1 MKVTQVAVRPTQ
13 SSDEAGRP
21 ALTPELLAA
30 TGARYS
36 RSNDGLDAILAKIDP
51 DNPDK
56 SVDSIFRF
64 IDYGHQSVA
73 DMVPVALFMDGISM
87 WLAYHIWSLCPTA
100 GGQESSTRYIQL
112 TAENLPDAAQ
122 IGIPPSLRDEW
133 RAAMDE
139 ALDSY
144 QSALAFWHDVAEKD
158 PSVMRIPATL
168 LGDDSDKATKAVAR
182 MKRNYA
188 FDRARYFLPAA
199 LKTNVMMI
207 QSARAWVG
215 LCQQLFSHPLPEA
228 QQLAAR
234 IRDELELVAPR
245 MIKHAARSESFAR
258 GIEIEWKQLINIA
271 WMTMNAPSDSAP
283 EFEVASIR
291 SNPRLEVWGA
301 PDDGGAIFA
310 QDLAQHDT
318 RYAFIGEEL
327 RRTPVRFG
335 WGQVA
340 FGDIRDL
347 NRHRTGTKVCL
358 LMPWGFYG
366 ATDQTDDAA
375 YGDVAAVGARLAGKC
390 MEQLRAGQAS
400 FVYWMNLGTQ
410 FDFEH
415 TTTADKFIYE
425 AELRT
430 GVGAHYRYA
439 QHLREVL
446 QLWYEKFPATRGVIL
461 EGSAEPE

>member
-1 MKVTQVAVRPTQ
+1 MKVTQVALRPTQ
-13 SSDEAGRP
+13 SSDAANRP

-51 DNPDK
+51 ENPDK
-56 SVDSIFRF
+56 SIESIFRF
-64 IDYGHQSVA
+64 IDYGHASVA

-100 GGQESSTRYIQL
+100 GGQESSTRYIKL
-112 TAENLPDAAQ
+112 ASENLPDAAE
-122 IGIPPSLRDEW
+122 IGVPKSQRDEW
-133 RAAMDE
+133 QSSMNE
-139 ALDSY
+139 ALENY
-144 QSALAFWHDVAEKD
+144 ETALAFWHDVAERD
-158 PSVMRIPATL
+158 PSVMRIPSEL
-168 LGDDSDKATKAVAR
+168 LNDESDKASKAVAR

-215 LCQQLFSHPLPEA
+215 LCQQLFSHALPEA
-228 QQLAAR
+228 HELAMR

-245 MIKHAARSESFAR
+245 MIKHAAKSESFAR

-271 WMTMNAPSDSAP
+271 WMTMNSAPAP
-283 EFEVASIR
+283 EFDVASIR

-310 QDLAQHDT
+310 EDLRQHDT

-335 WGQVA
+335 WGQIA

-366 ATDQTDDAA
+366 ATDQTDDAQ
-375 YGDVAAVGARLAGKC
+375 YGDVAARGARLVGKC

-400 FVYWMNLGTQ
+400 FVYWMNLGAQ

-439 QHLREVL
+439 AHLRDVL
-446 QLWYEKFPATRGVIL
+446 QLWYKKFPATRGVIL

>member
-1 MKVTQVAVRPTQ
+1 MKVTQVALRPTQ
-13 SSDEAGRP
+13 ASNEADRP

-36 RSNDGLDAILAKIDP
+36 RSNDGLEAILAKIDP
-51 DNPDK
+51 ENPDK
-56 SVDSIFRF
+56 SIDTIFRF

-73 DMVPVALFMDGISM
+73 DMVPVALFMDGVSM

-112 TAENLPDAAQ
+112 APENLPDATD
-122 IGIPPSLRDEW
+122 IGIPESQRDDW
-133 RAAMDE
+133 RQSME
-139 ALDSY
+139 SALSDY
-144 QSALAFWHDVAEKD
+144 QSALDFWHDVAEKD
-158 PSVMRIPATL
+158 PSVMRIPSAL
-168 LGDDSDKATKAVAR
+168 LNDDSDKATKAVAR

-207 QSARAWVG
+207 QSARAWVA
-215 LCQQLFSHPLPEA
+215 LCQQLFSHGLPEA
-228 QQLAAR
+228 QKLAEL

-245 MIKHAARSESFAR
+245 MIKHAALSPSFAR
-258 GIEIEWKQLINIA
+258 GIEVEWKQLINVA
-271 WMTMNAPSDSAP
+271 WMTMNSSPAP
-283 EFEVASIR
+283 EFDVASIR

-301 PDDGGAIFA
+301 PDDKGQIFA
-310 QDLAQHDT
+310 EDLQMHDT
-318 RYAFIGEEL
+318 RYGFIGEEL

-335 WGQVA
+335 WGQIA

-366 ATDQTDDAA
+366 ATDQTDDADYA
-375 YGDVAAVGARLAGKC
+375 AVAARGAQLAGKC

-439 QHLREVL
+439 AHLREVL
-446 QLWYEKFPATRGVIL
+446 AMWYEQFPATRGVIL

>member
-1 MKVTQVAVRPTQ
+1 MKVTQVALRPTQ
-13 SSDEAGRP
+13 ASNDANRP

-36 RSNDGLDAILAKIDP
+36 RSNDGLNAILDKIDP
-51 DNPDK
+51 ENPDK
-56 SVDSIFRF
+56 SIESIFRF
-64 IDYGHQSVA
+64 IDFGHQSVA
-73 DMVPVALFMDGISM
+73 DMVPVALFMDEISM

-112 TAENLPDAAQ
+112 AAENLPDATQ
-122 IGIPPSLRDEW
+122 IGIPESQREQW
-133 RAAMDE
+133 QGAMHE
-139 ALDSY
+139 ALESY
-144 QSALAFWHDVAEKD
+144 ETALAFWHDVAEKD
-158 PSVMRIPATL
+158 PSVMRIPESLAN
-168 LGDDSDKATKAVAR
+168 DDSDKATKAVAR

-228 QQLAAR
+228 QELATR

-245 MIKHAARSESFAR
+245 MIKHAARAESFAR
-258 GIEIEWKQLINIA
+258 GLEIEWKQLINIA
-271 WMTMNAPSDSAP
+271 WMTMNSSPAP
-283 EFEVASIR
+283 EFDVASVR

-301 PDDGGAIFA
+301 PDDKGAIFA
-310 QDLAQHDT
+310 EDLAQHDT

-366 ATDQTDDAA
+366 ATDQTEDAA
-375 YGDVAAVGARLAGKC
+375 YAGVAARGAQLAGQC

-400 FVYWMNLGTQ
+400 FVYWMNLGAQ

-439 QHLREVL
+439 AHLRDAL
-446 QLWYEKFPATRGVIL
+446 QLWYEKFRRRA
-461 EGSAEPE
+461 A

>member
-1 MKVTQVAVRPTQ
+1 MKATQVSLGPTQASLSAERPT
-13 SSDEAGRP
+13 
-21 ALTPELLAA
+21 LVPEMLAA
-30 TGARYS
+30 VGARYS
-36 RSNDGLDAILAKIDP
+36 RSNLGLEAIL
-51 DNPDK
+51 DK
-56 SVDSIFRF
+56 VSGQDQEQSIDSIFRF
-64 IDYGHQSVA
+64 IDFGHASVA
-73 DMVPVALFMDGISM
+73 DMSPVAIFMDGISM

-112 TAENLPDAAQ
+112 APENLPDPAEL
-122 IGIPPSLRDEW
+122 GIPESAREAW
-133 RAAMDE
+133 RSSMNE
-139 ALDSY
+139 ALANYDA
-144 QSALAFWHDVAEKD
+144 ALDFWHDVAEAD
-158 PSVMRIPATL
+158 PGVMRIPRDL
-168 LGDDSDKATKAVAR
+168 LNDESDKARKAVAR

-199 LKTNVMMI
+199 LKTNVMMV

-215 LCQQLFSHPLPEA
+215 LCQQLFSHALPEA
-228 QQLAAR
+228 HQLAEL
-234 IRDELELVAPR
+234 IRDELELVTPR
-245 MIKHAARSESFAR
+245 LIKHAKASDSFAR
-258 GIEIEWKQLINIA
+258 GLEIEWKQLINVA
-271 WMTMNAPSDSAP
+271 WMTMNSSPAP
-283 EFEVASIR
+283 EFDVASIR

-301 PDDGGAIFA
+301 PEDKGAIFA
-310 QDLAQHDT
+310 EDLRGHDT
-318 RYAFIGEEL
+318 RYAWIGEEL

-335 WGQVA
+335 WGQIS

-366 ATDQTDDAA
+366 ATDQTDDAS
-375 YGDVAAVGARLAGKC
+375 YHQLAAKGAALAGRC

-400 FVYWMNLGTQ
+400 FVYWMNLGAQ

-415 TTTADKFIYE
+415 ATTADKFIYE

-439 QHLREVL
+439 SHLREVL
-446 QLWYEKFPATRGVIL
+446 ALWYEKFPATRGAIL

>member
-1 MKVTQVAVRPTQ
+1 MKVTQVALRPTQ
-13 SSDEAGRP
+13 ASNDAARP

-36 RSNDGLDAILAKIDP
+36 RSNDGLEAILAKIDP
-51 DNPDK
+51 ENPDK
-56 SVDSIFRF
+56 AVDSIFRF
-64 IDYGHQSVA
+64 IDYGHASVA

-87 WLAYHIWSLCPTA
+87 WLAYHIWSLCPLA
-100 GGQESSTRYIQL
+100 GGQESSTRYL
-112 TAENLPDAAQ
+112 KLSVESLPDPDAIGVPAA
-122 IGIPPSLRDEW
+122 RHEAW
-133 RAAMDE
+133 RAAMNE
-139 ALDSY
+139 ALDAY
-144 QSALAFWHDVAEKD
+144 QSALDFWENIAEHDPEVT
-158 PSVMRIPATL
+158 RIPASL
-168 LGDDSDKATKAVAR
+168 LRDESDKARKAVAR

-199 LKTNVMMI
+199 LQTNVMMV

-215 LCQQLFSHPLPEA
+215 LCAQLFSHPAPEA
-228 QQLAAR
+228 RQLGEL
-234 IRDELELVAPR
+234 IRDELALVAPR
-245 MIKHAARSESFAR
+245 LIKHAAPSETTRR
-258 GIEIEWKQLINIA
+258 GLEIEWKQLINVA
-271 WMTMNAPSDSAP
+271 WMASQSASAP
-283 EFEVASIR
+283 DFSRAQTA

-301 PDDGGAIFA
+301 PADAAIFA
-310 QDLAQHDT
+310 DDLAFHDT
-318 RYAFIGEEL
+318 RYAWIGEEL

-335 WGQVA
+335 WERVA

-366 ATDQTDDAA
+366 ATDQTDAA
-375 YGDVAAVGARLAGKC
+375 GYHDLAARGATLAGHC
-390 MEQLRAGQAS
+390 MDELRAGQSS

-410 FDFEH
+410 FYFEH

-439 QHLREVL
+439 AHLRDVL
-446 QLWYEKFPATRGVIL
+446 ELWYEKFPHTRGLIL
-461 EGSAEPE
+461 EGAAEPE

>member
-1 MKVTQVAVRPTQ
+1 MKVTQVALRATQASNEANRPT
-13 SSDEAGRP
+13 
-21 ALTPELLAA
+21 LTPELLAA

-51 DNPDK
+51 ENPDK
-56 SVDSIFRF
+56 SVDSIFKMVDF
-64 IDYGHQSVA
+64 GHASIG

-112 TAENLPDAAQ
+112 APENLPDAEQ
-122 IGIPPSLRDEW
+122 IGIPEAQRDEW
-133 RAAMDE
+133 GVQME
-139 ALDSY
+139 SALQDY
-144 QSALAFWHDVAEKD
+144 QSALDFWHNVAEND
-158 PSVMRIPATL
+158 PTVMRIPSAL
-168 LGDDSDKATKAVAR
+168 KNDDSEKARKTVAR

-207 QSARAWVG
+207 QSARAWVN

-228 QQLAAR
+228 QKLAEL

-245 MIKHAARSESFAR
+245 MIKHATQSASITR
-258 GIEIEWKQLINIA
+258 GLEIEWKQLINVA
-271 WMTMNAPSDSAP
+271 WMAMNSAQAPTFD
-283 EFEVASIR
+283 VAGVR
-291 SNPRLEVWGA
+291 STPRLDVWGA
-301 PDDGGAIFA
+301 PADKGQIFA
-310 QDLAQHDT
+310 EDLMQHDT

-366 ATDQTDDAA
+366 ATDQTDDAS
-375 YGDVAAVGARLAGKC
+375 YGAVAARGAALAGKC
-390 MEQLRAGQAS
+390 MNQLRAGQSS

-439 QHLREVL
+439 AHLREIL
-446 QLWYEKFPATRGVIL
+446 KLWYEQFPTTRGLIL

>member
-1 MKVTQVAVRPTQ
+1 MKVTQVALRPTQ
-13 SSDEAGRP
+13 ASNDANRP

-51 DNPDK
+51 QNPDK
-56 SVDSIFRF
+56 SVDSIFKMVDF
-64 IDYGHQSVA
+64 GHQSIA
-73 DMVPVALFMDGISM
+73 DMVPVALFMDGVSM

-112 TAENLPDAAQ
+112 TPENLPDAGE
-122 IGIPPSLRDEW
+122 IGVPESQRDEW
-133 RAAMDE
+133 RTQMESALE
-139 ALDSY
+139 NYESALD
-144 QSALAFWHDVAEKD
+144 FWHGVAEKD
-158 PSVMRIPATL
+158 PSVMRIPASL
-168 LGDDSDKATKAVAR
+168 LNDESDKARKTVAR

-199 LKTNVMMI
+199 LKTNVMMV
-207 QSARAWVG
+207 QSARAWVS

-228 QQLAAR
+228 QKLAEL

-245 MIKHAARSESFAR
+245 LIKHATKSQSLSR
-258 GIEIEWKQLINIA
+258 GLEIEWKQLINVA
-271 WMTMNAPSDSAP
+271 WMTLNSPQAPAFDAATS
-283 EFEVASIR
+283 R
-291 SNPRLEVWGA
+291 SNPRLDVWGA
-301 PDDGGAIFA
+301 PDDEGQIFA

-366 ATDQTDDAA
+366 ATDQTDDATYHA
-375 YGDVAAVGARLAGKC
+375 VAARGAQLAGQC
-390 MEQLRAGQAS
+390 MEQLRAGQVS

-439 QHLREVL
+439 SHLREVL
-446 QLWYEKFPATRGVIL
+446 QLWYEQFPATRGLIL

>member
-1 MKVTQVAVRPTQ
+1 MKVTQVSIGPTQ
-13 SSDEAGRP
+13 ASLSAGRP
-21 ALTPELLAA
+21 TLVPEMLAA
-30 TGARYS
+30 VGARYS
-36 RSNDGLDAILAKIDP
+36 RSNLGLEAIL
-51 DNPDK
+51 DK
-56 SVDSIFRF
+56 VSGQDQEQSIDSIFRF
-64 IDYGHQSVA
+64 IDYGHASVA
-73 DMVPVALFMDGISM
+73 DMSPVAIFMDGISM

-112 TAENLPDAAQ
+112 TPDNLPDPAD
-122 IGIPPSLRDEW
+122 IGIPESA
-133 RAAMDE
+133 RAKWHDSMNE
-139 ALDSY
+139 ALENY
-144 QSALAFWHDVAEKD
+144 EAALTFWHGVAEAD
-158 PSVMRIPATL
+158 ASVMRIPRAL
-168 LGDDSDKATKAVAR
+168 LQDESDKAAKTVAR

-199 LKTNVMMI
+199 LKTNVMMV

-215 LCQQLFSHPLPEA
+215 LCQQLFSHALPEA
-228 QQLAAR
+228 HQLAEL
-234 IRDELELVAPR
+234 IRDELELVTPR
-245 MIKHAARSESFAR
+245 LIKHARASDSFAR
-258 GIEIEWKQLINIA
+258 GLEIEWKQLINVA
-271 WMTMNAPSDSAP
+271 WMTMN
-283 EFEVASIR
+283 VADPPQFDAASTR
-291 SNPRLEVWGA
+291 SSPRLEVWGA
-301 PDDGGAIFA
+301 PDDQGAIFA
-310 QDLAQHDT
+310 EDLLGHDT

-335 WGQVA
+335 WGQIS

-366 ATDQTDDAA
+366 ATDQTDDAG
-375 YGDVAAVGARLAGKC
+375 YHQLAAKGAELAGQC

-400 FVYWMNLGTQ
+400 FVYWMNLGAQ

-439 QHLREVL
+439 SHLREVL
-446 QLWYEKFPATRGVIL
+446 ALWYERFPATRGLIL

>member
-1 MKVTQVAVRPTQ
+1 MKVTQVSIGPTQASIDHNRPT
-13 SSDEAGRP
+13 
-21 ALTPELLAA
+21 LTPELLAA

-36 RSNDGLDAILAKIDP
+36 RSNDGLNAILDKIDP

-56 SVDSIFRF
+56 SVDSIFRMVDF
-64 IDYGHQSVA
+64 GHQSIA
-73 DMVPVALFMDGISM
+73 DIVPVALFMDGVSM

-112 TAENLPDAAQ
+112 SADNLPDAEE
-122 IGIPPSLRDEW
+122 IGIPESLRDDW
-133 RAAMDE
+133 RASMIG
-139 ALDSY
+139 ALQNY
-144 QSALAFWHDVAEKD
+144 ETALAFWHEVAEND
-158 PSVMRIPATL
+158 PSVMRIPASL
-168 LGDDSDKATKAVAR
+168 LGDNSDKATKTVAR

-215 LCQQLFSHPLPEA
+215 LCQQLFSHSLPEA
-228 QQLAAR
+228 RKLAQL

-258 GIEIEWKQLINIA
+258 GIEIEWKQLINVA
-271 WMTMNAPSDSAP
+271 WMTMNSSPAP
-283 EFEVASIR
+283 EFDVASVR

-301 PDDGGAIFA
+301 PSDDGAIFA
-310 QDLAQHDT
+310 EDLRQHDT

-366 ATDQTDDAA
+366 ATDQTTDENYAA
-375 YGDVAAVGARLAGKC
+375 VAARGAWLAGKC
-390 MEQLRAGQAS
+390 MEQLRAGQSS

-439 QHLREVL
+439 AHLHDAL
-446 QLWYEKFPATRGVIL
+446 ALWYEKFPATRGVIL

>member
-1 MKVTQVAVRPTQ
+1 M
-13 SSDEAGRP
+13 
-21 ALTPELLAA
+21 LAA
-30 TGARYS
+30 VGARYS
-36 RSNDGLDAILAKIDP
+36 RSNLGLEAILDKVSGQDQEKSIDT
-51 DNPDK
+51 
-56 SVDSIFRF
+56 IFRF
-64 IDYGHQSVA
+64 IDYGHASVA

-87 WLAYHIWSLCPTA
+87 WLAYHIWSLCPLA

-112 TAENLPDAAQ
+112 APENLPDADA
-122 IGIPPSLRDEW
+122 IGIPESG
-133 RAAMDE
+133 RAAWQQSMNE
-139 ALDSY
+139 ALEHY
-144 QSALAFWHDVAEKD
+144 QSALDFWHDVAEKD
-158 PSVMRIPATL
+158 PSVMRIPAAL
-168 LGDDSDKATKAVAR
+168 LSDDSDKASKAVAR

-199 LKTNVMMI
+199 LKTNVMMV

-215 LCQQLFSHPLPEA
+215 LCQQLFSHALPEA
-228 QQLAAR
+228 HKLAEL
-234 IRDELELVAPR
+234 IRDELQLAAPR
-245 MIKHAARSESFAR
+245 LIKHAAASASFAR
-258 GIEIEWKQLINIA
+258 GLEIEWKQLINVA
-271 WMTMNAPSDSAP
+271 WMTMNTEQPPDFESA
-283 EFEVASIR
+283 STR

-301 PDDGGAIFA
+301 PDDKGAIFA
-310 QDLAQHDT
+310 EDLLGHDT

-366 ATDQTDDAA
+366 ATDQTDHANYHALAA
-375 YGDVAAVGARLAGKC
+375 KGAQLAGQC

-400 FVYWMNLGTQ
+400 FVYWMNLGAQ

-439 QHLREVL
+439 GHLREVL
-446 QLWYEKFPATRGVIL
+446 ALWYEKFPATQGLIL

>member
-1 MKVTQVAVRPTQ
+1 MKVTQVALRATQ
-13 SSDEAGRP
+13 ASDAANRP

-51 DNPDK
+51 QDPDK
-56 SVDSIFRF
+56 SIESIFKMV
-64 IDYGHQSVA
+64 DYGHASIG
-73 DMVPVALFMDGISM
+73 DMVPVALFMDGVSM

-112 TAENLPDAAQ
+112 APENLPDAAE
-122 IGIPPSLRDEW
+122 IGVPESQRENW
-133 RAAMDE
+133 RHNME
-139 ALDSY
+139 SALEDY
-144 QSALAFWHDVAEKD
+144 QSALDFWGDVAEKN
-158 PSVMRIPATL
+158 PSVMRIPTAL
-168 LGDDSDKATKAVAR
+168 LSDESDKSRKAVAR

-199 LKTNVMMI
+199 LKTNVMMV

-215 LCQQLFSHPLPEA
+215 LCQQLFSHALPEA
-228 QQLAAR
+228 QQLAQQ

-245 MIKHAARSESFAR
+245 MIKHAAQSASLAR
-258 GIEIEWKQLINIA
+258 GIEVEWKQLINVA
-271 WMTMNAPSDSAP
+271 WMTMQSSPSP

-291 SNPRLEVWGA
+291 SNARLDVWGA
-301 PDDGGAIFA
+301 PDDKGQIFA
-310 QDLAQHDT
+310 EDLMQHDT
-318 RYAFIGEEL
+318 RYAWIGEEL

-335 WGQVA
+335 WGQIA

-375 YGDVAAVGARLAGKC
+375 YAQIAARGARLAGLC
-390 MEQLRAGQAS
+390 MEQLRAGQSS

-439 QHLREVL
+439 AHLREVL
-446 QLWYEKFPATRGVIL
+446 KLWYEKFPATRGLIL

>member
-1 MKVTQVAVRPTQ
+1 
-13 SSDEAGRP
+13 
-21 ALTPELLAA
+21 
-30 TGARYS
+30 
-36 RSNDGLDAILAKIDP
+36 
-51 DNPDK
+51 
-56 SVDSIFRF
+56 
-64 IDYGHQSVA
+64 
-73 DMVPVALFMDGISM
+73 
-87 WLAYHIWSLCPTA
+87 
-100 GGQESSTRYIQL
+100 
-112 TAENLPDAAQ
+112 
-122 IGIPPSLRDEW
+122 
-133 RAAMDE
+133 
-139 ALDSY
+139 
-144 QSALAFWHDVAEKD
+144 
-158 PSVMRIPATL
+158 
-168 LGDDSDKATKAVAR
+168 

-228 QQLAAR
+228 QQLATL

-245 MIKHAARSESFAR
+245 MIKHAAKSESFAR

-271 WMTMNAPSDSAP
+271 WMTMNASPDSAP
-283 EFEVASIR
+283 EFDVASVR

-301 PDDGGAIFA
+301 PDDDGAIFA
-310 QDLAQHDT
+310 EDLRQHDT

-335 WGQVA
+335 WGQIA

-366 ATDQTDDAA
+366 ATDQTDDADYLA
-375 YGDVAAVGARLAGKC
+375 VAAKGAQLAGQC
-390 MEQLRAGQAS
+390 MEQLRAGAPS
-400 FVYWMNLGTQ
+400 FVYWMNLGAQ

-430 GVGAHYRYA
+430 GVGAHPRYA
-439 QHLREVL
+439 AHLRDVL
-446 QLWYEKFPATRGVIL
+446 QLWYEKFPATRGAIL

>member
-1 MKVTQVAVRPTQ
+1 MKVTQVALRATPA
-13 SSDEAGRP
+13 SDAAGRP

-30 TGARYS
+30 SGARYS

-51 DNPDK
+51 DDPDK
-56 SVDSIFRF
+56 SIDSIFRF
-64 IDYGHQSVA
+64 IDYGHASVA

-112 TAENLPDAAQ
+112 APQNLPDAAD
-122 IGIPPSLRDEW
+122 IGVPEAARESW
-133 RAAMDE
+133 HAAMTE
-139 ALDSY
+139 ALENY
-144 QSALAFWHDVAEKD
+144 EKALAFWHDVAEKD
-158 PSVMRIPATL
+158 PSVMRIPAAL
-168 LGDDSDKATKAVAR
+168 SGDDSDKATKTVAR

-199 LKTNVMMI
+199 LKTNVMMV

-215 LCQQLFSHPLPEA
+215 LCQQLFSHALPEA
-228 QQLAAR
+228 RQLAAH

-245 MIKHAARSESFAR
+245 LIKHAQSNPSFAR
-258 GIEIEWKQLINIA
+258 GLEIEWKQLINVA
-271 WMTMNAPSDSAP
+271 WMTLSAP
-283 EFEVASIR
+283 APPQFDEASTR
-291 SNPRLEVWGA
+291 SSPRLEVWGA
-301 PDDGGAIFA
+301 PDDSGAIFA
-310 QDLAQHDT
+310 EDLAHHDT

-335 WGQVA
+335 WGQIA

-366 ATDQTDDAA
+366 ATDQTDDAN
-375 YGDVAAVGARLAGKC
+375 YHDLAARGAELTGHC

-400 FVYWMNLGTQ
+400 FVYWMNLGAQ

-430 GVGAHYRYA
+430 GIGAHYRYA
-439 QHLREVL
+439 GHLREVL
-446 QLWYEKFPATRGVIL
+446 ALWYEKFPATRGVIL